1 MQPPEGQARKE
12 VGSTDFQEALP
23 SQGKLIIVK
32 LMFHSLHFKEQ
43 TKYMIVDAI
52 ETNPCDT
59 NSLKKK
65 LTITELRYHRVLKK
79 HILITISELQWLKL
93 LLHNQKNSA
102 KMCEVHTVRPWPD
115 VTQLSIAH
123 MSCALSRKS
132 ASPHGHQ
139 YHCTLTQVIFAGK
152 LLAKLINLL

>member
-52 ETNPCDT
+52 ETTSCDT

-79 HILITISELQWLKL
+79 HILITISELQWLKI
-93 LLHNQKNSA
+93 LLHNQK
-102 KMCEVHTVRPWPD
+102 KQC
-115 VTQLSIAH
+115 
-123 MSCALSRKS
+123 
-132 ASPHGHQ
+132 
-139 YHCTLTQVIFAGK
+139 
-152 LLAKLINLL
+152 